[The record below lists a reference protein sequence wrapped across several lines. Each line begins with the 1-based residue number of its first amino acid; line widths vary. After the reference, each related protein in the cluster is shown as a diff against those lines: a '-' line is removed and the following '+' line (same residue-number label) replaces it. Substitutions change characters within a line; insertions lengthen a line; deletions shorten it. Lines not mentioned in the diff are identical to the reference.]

1 MPEKTGLHNVSI
13 TKVNDEAVVQRQFQ
27 ALKKKER
34 KITPGTL
41 KKA

>member
-27 ALKKKER
+27 ALKKKKE
-34 KITPGTL
+34 KSPPGTL